1 MPNDGRE
8 NAGHRD
14 RAGQT
19 IGRIGYDNKQVK
31 PRNSDNE
38 KGSRTS
44 RRSRSIRGLQTP
56 PQHEA
61 ASDSYASESS
71 YDESEYY
78 SEYTVASTEEKKK
91 PEDKDRKKDDIVHF
105 DWNKGLVLNSRYRVL
120 GLLGDGTFGRVLLAT
135 DQRKESQ
142 SRTASG
148 CEVAVKVVRDV
159 EKYTRSAK
167 REAKLLKDI
176 QDADPQGKKGCVLL
190 TDAFMHDG
198 RFYCLVCEALG
209 LSLYDVLKRN
219 HYRGFWMQDIQSMA
233 LQCFEAL
240 EFLHVHLH
248 MAHTDLKLENVLFQS
263 PAEPRPARFL
273 REEFWQASEA
283 AAGSSRR
290 RQQELHEY
298 FRPASTRIKLIDFGN
313 ATYENEHH
321 STVINTRQY
330 RAPEVILQVGWNER
344 ADLWSVGCILME
356 LYTGQLLFRTHENC
370 EHLALM
376 EQILEALPAQMLQR
390 ASRNAKEEFLRKV
403 ASEYGDQWTLRYPES
418 ASSSASQHHVK
429 CQRQLRDQVLPAHRS
444 LAELTGEILRI
455 DPTQRT
461 DARQALRHPFFRI
474 SFPD

>member
-1 MPNDGRE
+1 MPDVGRDGV
-8 NAGHRD
+8 GHRG
-14 RAGQT
+14 RAGQAV
-19 IGRIGYDNKQVK
+19 GRTGYDGKQVK
-31 PRNSDNE
+31 PGKPDNSRN
-38 KGSRTS
+38 S

-61 ASDSYASESS
+61 ETESCASESS
-71 YDESEYY
+71 YDDSDYY
-78 SEYTVASTEEKKK
+78 SEYTVATSEEKKK

-105 DWNKGLVLNSRYRVL
+105 NWKEGMVLNSRYRVL
-120 GLLGDGTFGRVLLAT
+120 GLLGDGTFGRVLLAA
-135 DQRKESQ
+135 DQRKERELRKVAGS
-142 SRTASG
+142 
-148 CEVAVKVVRDV
+148 EVAVKVVRDV

-167 REAKLLKDI
+167 REAKLLEDI

-190 TDAFMHDG
+190 TDAFMHEG

-233 LQCFEAL
+233 LQCLEAL
-240 EFLHVHLH
+240 EFLHGNLH

-263 PAEPRPARFL
+263 AADLRPARFL
-273 REEFWQASEA
+273 REEFWQSSEA

-290 RQQELHEY
+290 RQQQLHDY

-376 EQILEALPAQMLQR
+376 ERILEALPAHMLQR
-390 ASRNAKEEFLRKV
+390 ASRNAKEEFLRK
-403 ASEYGDQWTLRYPES
+403 ASEQGELWALRYPEL
-418 ASSSASQHHVK
+418 ASSPASQQHVK
-429 CQRQLRDQVLPAHRS
+429 CQRQLRDQVLPEHRS
-444 LAELTGEILRI
+444 LAELTREILRI
-455 DPTQRT
+455 DPTKRT
-461 DARQALRHPFFRI
+461 AARQALRHPFFRVA
-474 SFPD
+474 FED